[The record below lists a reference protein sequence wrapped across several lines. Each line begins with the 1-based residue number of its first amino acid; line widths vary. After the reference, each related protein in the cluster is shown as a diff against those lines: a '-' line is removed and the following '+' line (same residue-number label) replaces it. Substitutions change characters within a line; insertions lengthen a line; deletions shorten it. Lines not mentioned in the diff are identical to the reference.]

1 MLHAVRIT
9 ARSLIAAAVVAAG
22 CAFLAT
28 SAHAGTIRSVM
39 KGIDAGDPDDAV
51 NYAVQAT
58 LDGTTL
64 TITNPASNANAGD
77 GDSGVITSVDLN
89 GAGGYSGNGGNGG
102 NGLVPLGSFSPY
114 GQDTA
119 SGGSSPQFDQ
129 CVVLDSLNLN
139 CEFADYETGNASGGI
154 QPGQSATITYATNA
168 PNVLDSV
175 SENFDFEDLFP
186 NCRPNG
192 YGDDL
197 RQSSSPFGPLATA
210 AGANNC
216 APPSKIRINSIHVN
230 AQKHTVSFQQS
241 GKDATKGFTCE
252 LLRNGKQLYNHACGA
267 NKAYTNALP
276 VGSYVYYV
284 WGLNSAGVSR
294 DFGVAHFKLK

>member
-1 MLHAVRIT
+1 MLRAVRIT
-9 ARSLIAAAVVAAG
+9 ARSLMGAAAVVAG
-22 CAFLAT
+22 CACLAAT
-28 SAHAGTIRSVM
+28 ANAGTIRQVM
-39 KGIDAGDPDDAV
+39 KGIDAGDPDNAV
-51 NYAVQAT
+51 SYAVQAT
-58 LDGTTL
+58 LNGSTL

-77 GDSGVITSVDLN
+77 GDSGVITSVALN
-89 GAGGYSGNGGNGG
+89 GAGGYTGNGGDGG
-102 NGLVPLGSFSPY
+102 NGLVAIGSFSPY

-129 CVVLDSLNLN
+129 CNIQDYLNLV
-139 CEFADYETGNASGGI
+139 CYFADYETGNASGGI

-175 SENFDFEDLFP
+175 SENFDFEDLYP

-216 APPSKIRINSIHVN
+216 APPSKVRINAMHVN
-230 AQKHTVSFQQS
+230 AQKRTVSFQQS
-241 GKDATKGFTCE
+241 AKDATKGFNCE
-252 LLRNGKQLYNHACGA
+252 LLRNGKQLYSHACGA
-267 NKAYTNALP
+267 NKAYTNALAA
-276 VGSYVYYV
+276 GSYTYYV

-294 DFGVAHFKLK
+294 DYGAAHFKIK